1 MLNQSIGLEERK
13 FVLFH
18 SNTEV
23 ILQCN
28 FSKMNNTSGLGNF
41 TSNQMDNKVITWCVA
56 YAIVTVAIIVNN
68 VAAIAAFAKSR
79 LLRKFGNYFL
89 VNLAVADLMV
99 GTIALPMYIH
109 LIYISPYVGSSVTQP
124 MTLPFQI
131 VHTGFDVFSGM
142 ASVFTLTVIALE
154 RVYAILCPLR
164 YRSLSR
170 TTYFVILA
178 VVWILAGAL
187 TGTWL
192 LTLFKVIHQKIFAF
206 ALAILSF
213 TSLMVMILSYVALWL
228 KIKLWSRNKQRTA
241 GEKERNIAVAIGI
254 ITVVFLFTWTPFHIM
269 NILVNFKASLLDGI
283 PYEVIYLA
291 KFLHYSNSIVNPV
304 IYCYK
309 ISEFR
314 RALKNLVARKK
325 KSRET
330 RV

>member
-1 MLNQSIGLEERK
+1 
-13 FVLFH
+13 
-18 SNTEV
+18 
-23 ILQCN
+23 
-28 FSKMNNTSGLGNF
+28 MNNTSGLGNF
-41 TSNQMDNKVITWCVA
+41 TSNQMDSKVITWCVA

-89 VNLAVADLMV
+89 VNLAVADLLV

-109 LIYISPYVGSSVTQP
+109 LIYISPDVGSSVTKP
-124 MTLPFQI
+124 KPFQT
-131 VHTGFDVFSGM
+131 VHIAFDVFSGM
-142 ASVFTLTVIALE
+142 ASVFTLTVISLE
-154 RVYAILCPLR
+154 RLYAIFCPLR
-164 YRSLSR
+164 YRSLSKA
-170 TTYFVILA
+170 TYFVTLA

-192 LTLFKVIHQKIFAF
+192 LTLFKIIHQKIFAF
-206 ALAILSF
+206 ALALLSF
-213 TSLMVMILSYVALWL
+213 TSLMMMILSYVGLWL
-228 KIKLWSRNKQRTA
+228 KIKIWSRNQKRTA
-241 GEKERNIAVAIGI
+241 GEKDRNLTVAIGI
-254 ITVVFLFTWTPFHIM
+254 ITVVFLLTWTPFHVM

-314 RALKNLVARKK
+314 RALKNLLERKR